1 MGLLGVL
8 LLGVGLSLDTFAVSL
23 SLGFAGCTT
32 HRQRMRFLIVIGIFH
47 FLMIMAGWFLGEN
60 VSRLIADYDH
70 WVAFGLLAIVGGK
83 MIKEGLSAEGESVN
97 CNDLLS
103 LRNTLLLGVALSIDA
118 LITGFSLGMVK
129 IRLFDGPPLGNT
141 LLAALLIAVAVY
153 VLLLKR
159 GRGLLAALR
168 GPADPPHVAAIKQ
181 LEKLHTQKLW
191 QSGKSKQ
198 YYTGLTD
205 ILREYLAGRYN
216 FQAMEMTS
224 AEIIARIRELSV
236 EERASKRLGSL
247 LEVADFVKFAK
258 YEPDAVQNE
267 DAYQDAY
274 YFVEE
279 TKQLPP
285 ELQPQQAGND
295 TPQGN
300 VPGPTGTSGGLKPSG
315 VPGAPD
321 IPDTPGGAAAGGTSD
336 EAGEGKEVRS

>member
-141 LLAALLIAVAVY
+141 LLAALLI
-153 VLLLKR
+153 
-159 GRGLLAALR
+159 GL
-168 GPADPPHVAAIKQ
+168 
-181 LEKLHTQKLW
+181 
-191 QSGKSKQ
+191 
-198 YYTGLTD
+198 
-205 ILREYLAGRYN
+205 
-216 FQAMEMTS
+216 S
-224 AEIIARIRELSV
+224 AS
-236 EERASKRLGSL
+236 ASKS
-247 LEVADFVKFAK
+247 
-258 YEPDAVQNE
+258 
-267 DAYQDAY
+267 
-274 YFVEE
+274 
-279 TKQLPP
+279 
-285 ELQPQQAGND
+285 
-295 TPQGN
+295 
-300 VPGPTGTSGGLKPSG
+300 
-315 VPGAPD
+315 
-321 IPDTPGGAAAGGTSD
+321 
-336 EAGEGKEVRS
+336 